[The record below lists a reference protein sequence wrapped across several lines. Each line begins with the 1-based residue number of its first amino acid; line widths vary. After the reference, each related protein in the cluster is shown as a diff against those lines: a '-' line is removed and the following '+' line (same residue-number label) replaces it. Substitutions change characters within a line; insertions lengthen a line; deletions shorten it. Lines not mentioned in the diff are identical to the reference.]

1 MNSKDI
7 AYTARV
13 SAAVWMIRKARKIA
27 SLLGDRMPE
36 EQQAIEEEIV
46 AIGRKMY
53 DEAWQQKKPEVTHD
67 PHARAKSRFEFG
79 DESERDAYVAGVVDQ
94 IAEATHDPG
103 QDHELEAYI
112 AAVRELVPDAERW
125 FVANDYHHKFTIA
138 QSAQRWRN
146 HVKYTPG
153 REQQ

>member
-1 MNSKDI
+1 MNHNDI

-27 SLLGDRMPE
+27 SLLGDRMPD

-53 DEAWQQKKPEVTHD
+53 DEAWQQKTKPET
-67 PHARAKSRFEFG
+67 
-79 DESERDAYVAGVVDQ
+79 
-94 IAEATHDPG
+94 THDPG
-103 QDHELEAYI
+103 EDHELEAYV

-125 FVANDYHHKFTIA
+125 FVANDYHHKFSVE
-138 QSAQRWRN
+138 QSAERWREY
-146 HVKYTPG
+146 VGYSKG
-153 REQQ
+153 RAQR

>member
-1 MNSKDI
+1 MSSKDI

-53 DEAWQQKKPEVTHD
+53 EDACRDPQPET
-67 PHARAKSRFEFG
+67 
-79 DESERDAYVAGVVDQ
+79 
-94 IAEATHDPG
+94 THDPG
-103 QDHELEAYI
+103 EDHEREAYV
-112 AAVRELVPDAERW
+112 AAVWELEPDAERW
-125 FVANDYHHKFTIA
+125 FVANDYHHRFTVE
-138 QSAQRWRN
+138 QSAERWRN
-146 HVKYTPG
+146 HVSYSKG
-153 REQQ
+153 RTEL

>member
-1 MNSKDI
+1 MHSNDI

-27 SLLGDRMPE
+27 SLLGDRMPD

-53 DEAWQQKKPEVTHD
+53 EETREETQPEVT
-67 PHARAKSRFEFG
+67 P
-79 DESERDAYVAGVVDQ
+79 
-94 IAEATHDPG
+94 DPG
-103 QDHELEAYI
+103 EDHELEAYV

-125 FVANDYHHKFTIA
+125 FVANDYHYRFSVQ
-138 QSAQRWRN
+138 QSAERWRS
-146 HVKYTPG
+146 HVNYSKG
-153 REQQ
+153 RAQQ

>member
-7 AYTARV
+7 AYTAKV

-53 DEAWQQKKPEVTHD
+53 EDACKKPQ
-67 PHARAKSRFEFG
+67 P
-79 DESERDAYVAGVVDQ
+79 
-94 IAEATHDPG
+94 EATHDPG
-103 QDHELEAYI
+103 EAHEREPYI
-112 AAVRELVPDAERW
+112 SVVRELVQD
-125 FVANDYHHKFTIA
+125 
-138 QSAQRWRN
+138 AQRR
-146 HVKYTPG
+146 VIGTC
-153 REQQ
+153 REHALTLQAGAGK

>member
-1 MNSKDI
+1 MSDKDI

-27 SLLGDRMPE
+27 SLLGDKMPD

-53 DEAWQQKKPEVTHD
+53 EEACKKPEPEV
-67 PHARAKSRFEFG
+67 
-79 DESERDAYVAGVVDQ
+79 
-94 IAEATHDPG
+94 THDPG
-103 QDHELEAYI
+103 QDHELEAYV

-125 FVANDYHHKFTIA
+125 FVANDYWHRFSVE
-138 QSAQRWRN
+138 QSAERWREYGEYL
-146 HVKYTPG
+146 KG
-153 REQQ
+153 LAQQ

>member
-1 MNSKDI
+1 VNRNDI
-7 AYTARV
+7 AYTAKV

-27 SLLGDRMPE
+27 SLLSDRMPD

-53 DEAWQQKKPEVTHD
+53 DEAWQQKTKPET
-67 PHARAKSRFEFG
+67 
-79 DESERDAYVAGVVDQ
+79 
-94 IAEATHDPG
+94 THDPG
-103 QDHELEAYI
+103 EDHELEAYV

-125 FVANDYHHKFTIA
+125 FVANDYHHKFSVE
-138 QSAQRWRN
+138 QSAERWREY
-146 HVKYTPG
+146 VSYSKG